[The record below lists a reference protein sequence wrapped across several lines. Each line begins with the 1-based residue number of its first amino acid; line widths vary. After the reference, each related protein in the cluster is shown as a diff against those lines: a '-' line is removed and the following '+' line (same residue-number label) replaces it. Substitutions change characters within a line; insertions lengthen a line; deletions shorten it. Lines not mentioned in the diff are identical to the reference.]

1 MFLSNSKLSS
11 QPQGVH
17 QVVSHDTSLRI
28 SRVLDGRSSRKLKLT
43 LTSDQVSTTSRFRRK
58 RSSKEKKESESL
70 FCSPEFKAPSES
82 RRSHSLRNQGAIE
95 YNQVQQSRREE
106 SICNSRS
113 SIGRKRINEFP
124 KLRTRQ
130 AVLTPS
136 RILLWISGKAQVLR
150 ASRSE
155 QGPERDVRA
164 STGLVPSISFG
175 KKASWVRSKVN
186 LIQFKTSSYRGS
198 LYPYLVSI
206 ARSQK
211 SISSV
216 LLEKTAHRASIIDEI
231 HLTLTISRYQKV
243 SSLLREKEEVNTT
256 IASRHAE

>member
-1 MFLSNSKLSS
+1 MNS
-11 QPQGVH
+11 
-17 QVVSHDTSLRI
+17 
-28 SRVLDGRSSRKLKLT
+28 
-43 LTSDQVSTTSRFRRK
+43 
-58 RSSKEKKESESL
+58 
-70 FCSPEFKAPSES
+70 
-82 RRSHSLRNQGAIE
+82 
-95 YNQVQQSRREE
+95 
-106 SICNSRS
+106 
-113 SIGRKRINEFP
+113 

-175 KKASWVRSKVN
+175 KKASWVRSKVKSVSGARYRQSSDSLSKRVEKDLLSSVCCFS

>member
-124 KLRTRQ
+124 YLGI
-130 AVLTPS
+130 LTPS

-175 KKASWVRSKVN
+175 KKASW
-186 LIQFKTSSYRGS
+186 FKTSSYRGS

>member
-17 QVVSHDTSLRI
+17 Q
-28 SRVLDGRSSRKLKLT
+28 
-43 LTSDQVSTTSRFRRK
+43 
-58 RSSKEKKESESL
+58 ESL

-124 KLRTRQ
+124 YLGSRDRTSSNRDQ
-130 AVLTPS
+130 CS
-136 RILLWISGKAQVLR
+136 RLGSIGKAQVLR